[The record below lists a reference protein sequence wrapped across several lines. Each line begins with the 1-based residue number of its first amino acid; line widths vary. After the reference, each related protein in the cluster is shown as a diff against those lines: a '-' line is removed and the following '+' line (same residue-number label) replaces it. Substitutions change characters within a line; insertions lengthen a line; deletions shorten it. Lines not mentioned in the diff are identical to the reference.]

1 MFRSRFLSVYLFLS
15 LSPSLFFP
23 LSLSLSLTDIPA
35 YASYYVQCTVTVQS
49 LKVVSTLD
57 PTTAYYADAAY
68 HPSLLFSNFASCFL
82 SETPRFASFTRKRIL
97 LHGNRQKYE
106 NEPTT
111 VEELWR
117 EEASRL
123 TFSSNSQRWNSW
135 RTRRKRVLCGR
146 GDNR

>member
-1 MFRSRFLSVYLFLS
+1 MPFGARLVCKCFDHAFCLSICFCLYLHLCLCLSLS
-15 LSPSLFFP
+15 LSPSLISQ
-23 LSLSLSLTDIPA
+23 LYT
-35 YASYYVQCTVTVQS
+35 SYYVQCTVTVQS

-68 HPSLLFSNFASCFL
+68 HPSLPFSNSASCFL

-111 VEELWR
+111 VEEL
-117 EEASRL
+117 
-123 TFSSNSQRWNSW
+123 
-135 RTRRKRVLCGR
+135 
-146 GDNR
+146 